1 MNEPDL
7 FGKHWRAEMIKWS
20 KSQLLDHIA
29 ELSRQNLHLGL
40 LVQNV
45 TRMRRSQMR
54 YFRTRDYED
63 LNRAKANEKIV
74 DAIVFPDLFTRGAIT
89 NQQLK

>member
-1 MNEPDL
+1 MTEPDI
-7 FGKHWRAEMIKWS
+7 FGKHWRAEMSKWS

-45 TRMRRSQMR
+45 TRMRRSQMK
-54 YFRTRDYED
+54 YFITRDYED

-74 DAIVFPDLFTRGAIT
+74 DAICFPNLFTQGAMT
-89 NQQLK
+89 NKEL